1 MNVSIKERQD
11 SDSMTTLEVTGEIDA
26 FTAPQLKEKLMP
38 LCRDSRVVYLDLSQV
53 DYIDSTGL
61 GVLIGAYKSLR
72 AAAGRLVITGVSPRL
87 ERLFRITGLNEII
100 EIEGT
105 QEDE

>member
-1 MNVSIKERQD
+1 MNVSIKEREE
-11 SDSMTTLEVTGEIDA
+11 SGGITTLEVAGEIDA
-26 FTAPQLKEKLMP
+26 FTSPQLKEKLMP
-38 LCRDSRVVYLDLSQV
+38 LCQDSRVVYLDLTQV

-72 AAAGRLVITGVSPRL
+72 AASGRFVIRGVSPRL